1 MSRKII
7 YLLGIAITIILGTFL
22 YLKFCCNCCE
32 GYSKSN
38 PKIGTETTPSVSV
51 TAVDTLSGK
60 IRASVDSL
68 SVISKTDW
76 ISTKE
81 KFNAN
86 PLILYFET
94 SKSNEDLTTEE
105 LQKVADLVNYSKNVA
120 DATFLI
126 VGYSDNVGSR
136 KSNIILGKN
145 RAEFAKSYLVQKGI
159 DGNKIITQSKG
170 PDEPIADNTT
180 DVGRAKNRRTVITIQ

>member
-22 YLKFCCNCCE
+22 YQKFCCNCCA

-38 PKIGTETTPSVSV
+38 SEIGTETTPSGS
-51 TAVDTLSGK
+51 ANSVDTLSGEIK
-60 IRASVDSL
+60 DTVDTL
-68 SVISKTDW
+68 SVNSKTNW
-76 ISTKE
+76 ISVKE

-86 PLILYFET
+86 PLTLYFET
-94 SKSNEDLTTEE
+94 AKSNENLTKEE
-105 LQKVADLVNYSKNVA
+105 LKKVTDLVDYSKNVA

-126 VGYSDNVGSR
+126 VGYSDNVGSHE
-136 KSNIILGKN
+136 SNIILGKN
-145 RAEFAKSYLVQKGI
+145 RAEFAKNYLVEKGI
-159 DGNKIITQSKG
+159 DGSKITTESKG
-170 PDEPIADNTT
+170 PDEPIADNTS